1 MRVVARRG
9 TLSSMTY
16 PTATIETDRGTITV
30 ELWDDVAPN
39 HAQNFLDLA
48 RDEFYDGVIFH
59 RIIPG
64 FVIQGGCPDGT
75 GTGGGPRRLQAE
87 FNDREHHP
95 GVLSMARAADP
106 NSASSQFFICLTRD
120 HCQHLD
126 NEYTA
131 FGKVTEGMD
140 VVENIAASEVEPNSG
155 RPVGDPPHMVK
166 VRVVE

>member
-1 MRVVARRG
+1 MREGAAAA
-9 TLSSMTY
+9 TLALMSH

-39 HAQNFLDLA
+39 HASNFLELA
-48 RDEFYDGVIFH
+48 GDEFYDGVIFH

-75 GTGGGPRRLQAE
+75 GTGGGPRRLKAE

-95 GVLSMARAADP
+95 GVLSMARAQDP
-106 NSASSQFFICLTRD
+106 DSASSQFFICLTRE
-120 HCQHLD
+120 HCRHLD
-126 NEYTA
+126 GEYTA

-140 VVENIAASEVEPNSG
+140 VVEEIAAVEVDPNG
-155 RPVGDPPHMVK
+155 RPTGAAPHMVK
-166 VRVVE
+166 VRPVE